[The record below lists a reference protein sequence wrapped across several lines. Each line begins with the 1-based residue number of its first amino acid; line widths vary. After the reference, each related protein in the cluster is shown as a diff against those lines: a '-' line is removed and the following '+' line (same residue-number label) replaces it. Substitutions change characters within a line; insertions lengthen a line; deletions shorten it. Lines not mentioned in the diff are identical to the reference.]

1 MVDKSEWKKVDEE
14 EKKEIET
21 EAKNL
26 MEKFSEKIEN
36 IHISKN
42 TEEKGIPS
50 RRTEFEEIP
59 KIEREIMFSNA
70 KEKNKDFIIAETK
83 KW

>member
-42 TEEKGIPS
+42 TEEK
-50 RRTEFEEIP
+50 
-59 KIEREIMFSNA
+59 
-70 KEKNKDFIIAETK
+70 
-83 KW
+83 